1 MVGKKRGTMK
11 SVTTVENR
19 KERHRGLSLRFLTLA
34 VAAYV
39 SVLLLAGCSLR
50 QPGET
55 RAEIDRR
62 HSRVLRVNNELMMSD
77 LDRVLGLDRPTR
89 LTDRRLP

>member
-1 MVGKKRGTMK
+1 MVGKRGMMK

-19 KERHRGLSLRFLTLA
+19 KERRRGRGFRVLA
-34 VAAYV
+34 LAAAAYI

-50 QPGET
+50 HPGET
-55 RAEIDRR
+55 RAEVDRR

-77 LDRVLGLDRPTR
+77 LDRVLGLDRPSK